1 MSEQSEED
9 AIYNLMVDEA
19 TGDLKPKV
27 DKVKHLYIIK
37 IKIKNFFI
45 LTIPN

>member
-27 DKVKHLYIIK
+27 DKVKHVYIN
-37 IKIKNFFI
+37 KNKNKKLFY
-45 LTIPN
+45 TNNS